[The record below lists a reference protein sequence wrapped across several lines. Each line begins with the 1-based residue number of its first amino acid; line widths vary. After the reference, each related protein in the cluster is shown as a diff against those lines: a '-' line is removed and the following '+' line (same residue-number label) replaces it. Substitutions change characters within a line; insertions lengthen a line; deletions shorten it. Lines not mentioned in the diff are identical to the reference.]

1 MTEGHSQGFATIKEA
16 NRGVKMA
23 QNTRGAAEHGLG
35 NFRSLR
41 NVWFAA
47 KGFTAH
53 IKRMVAD
60 EHLPQLLPQCNPVA
74 GQGSTKLAYENK
86 TDHP

>member
-1 MTEGHSQGFATIKEA
+1 MASEHHSIESGLTPARSRVTEGHSQGFATIKEA

-35 NFRSLR
+35 SIRSLR

-53 IKRMVAD
+53 IKRMVAN
-60 EHLPQLLPQCNPVA
+60 EHLPQLLPQ
-74 GQGSTKLAYENK
+74 
-86 TDHP
+86 